1 MEKSLFNEIILLFTL
16 NKDLFA
22 CGECFRF
29 AQVSTSLRYA
39 RNDKKLLFNAENH
52 SECHSECCSKQHL
65 QCSWQ

>member
-1 MEKSLFNEIILLFTL
+1 MEKSLFNGIILLFTL
-16 NKDLFA
+16 NKDF
-22 CGECFRF
+22 
-29 AQVSTSLRYA
+29 STSLRYA

>member
-1 MEKSLFNEIILLFTL
+1 MEKSLFNGIILLFTL

-52 SECHSECCSKQHL
+52 SECYSECRCEQHL
-65 QCSWQ
+65 QRAWE